1 MSAHVR
7 AMAVVSLGLLQIV
20 ACSSSDAPNS
30 AGGTAG
36 AAPGSAGQ
44 TGVAGSGSAN
54 AGAAG
59 QVQSGGGASAQGGGT
74 VTTNG
79 GASTGGANAGATSS
93 GGTNTGSGGAA
104 TNGGAA
110 GTTSAGGSAGMDP
123 GDTPAPRPLMVTVG
137 GMKQITH
144 AVNGN
149 SAGLDTRSTQIGKLV
164 IDLGVT
170 SGGYQ
175 PWLGKRG
182 FHVMGVSF
190 PMCDITNDQ
199 GRDHDG
205 DCRLNTFDGIAH
217 GTSSGVTPANSISGH
232 VQSGLKSLQA
242 QFPTEDWG
250 YFLNADGSVRWSD
263 VAFTGMSHGATTA
276 AVIGK
281 AVRLYRVVSRSG
293 PRDNACGLPGGVAMG
308 DFSRA
313 TPPWQANCPDASIAS
328 WLDAPSAT
336 PVARFFAMVG
346 KQDVEYGDIMFAMER
361 MKYPGE
367 PVRWDVAGNVLT
379 GTSRFY
385 ADAGHLD
392 FLAAAGPPPR
402 TDEALNIAFGVP
414 TPNQN
419 PAF

>member
-1 MSAHVR
+1 MSVHVR
-7 AMAVVSLGLLQIV
+7 AIAVVSLGLLQVV
-20 ACSSSDAPNS
+20 ACSASDAPGAS
-30 AGGTAG
+30 GAAG
-36 AAPGSAGQ
+36 AAPSGAGQ
-44 TGVAGSGSAN
+44 PGNTAGSVNAN
-54 AGAAG
+54 AGTAG
-59 QVQSGGGASAQGGGT
+59 LAEGGSGAPAQGGDAATTAGT
-74 VTTNG
+74 
-79 GASTGGANAGATSS
+79 STGGASNGGMSS
-93 GGTNTGSGGAA
+93 GGMSSS
-104 TNGGAA
+104 GAA
-110 GTTSAGGSAGMDP
+110 GTAAAIGTAGSGGSDP
-123 GDTPAPRPLMVTVG
+123 GDTPAPRPLNVTVG

-144 AVNGN
+144 AVNGV
-149 SAGLDTRSTQIGKLV
+149 SAGLDTRTTQVGKLV
-164 IDLGVT
+164 VDLGVT

-217 GTSSGVTPANSISGH
+217 GTSSAVTPANSISGH
-232 VQSGLKSLQA
+232 VQAALKSLQQ

-250 YFLNADGSVRWSD
+250 YFLNTDDSVRWSD

-293 PRDNACGLPGGVAMG
+293 PRDNACGLPGMAAG

-367 PVRWDVAGNVLT
+367 PVRWDIAGTVLT

-402 TDEALNIAFGVP
+402 TSEALNIAFGVP
-414 TPNQN
+414 VANQN
-419 PAF
+419 PTF

>member
-1 MSAHVR
+1 MSVHVR
-7 AMAVVSLGLLQIV
+7 ATAVVSFALLQLV
-20 ACSSSDAPNS
+20 ACSSSDAPSS

-36 AAPGSAGQ
+36 AEASSAGQ
-44 TGVAGSGSAN
+44 SGDAAGSANPN

-59 QVQSGGGASAQGGGT
+59 QPQSSGGASAQGGGAE
-74 VTTNG
+74 VT
-79 GASTGGANAGATSS
+79 AGATSLGGANN
-93 GGTNTGSGGAA
+93 GGTSAGSGGAT

-110 GTTSAGGSAGMDP
+110 GTMSTAGSGSIDP
-123 GDTPAPRPLMVTVG
+123 GDTPPPQPLNVTVG

-144 AVNGN
+144 TVNGN
-149 SAGLDTRSTQIGKLV
+149 SAGLDTRTTQVGKLV
-164 IDLGVT
+164 VDLGVT

-205 DCRLNTFDGIAH
+205 DCRLNTFDGMPH
-217 GTSSGVTPANSISGH
+217 GTSSDVTPANSISAH
-232 VQSGLKSLQA
+232 VQSGLKSLQQ

-293 PRDNACGLPGGVAMG
+293 PRDNACGLPGTAAG
-308 DFSRA
+308 DFSRT

-328 WLDAPSAT
+328 WLDLTPAT
-336 PVARFFAMVG
+336 PIARFYAMVG
-346 KQDVEYGDIMFAMER
+346 MQDVEYGDIMFAMER

-379 GTSRFY
+379 GTNRFY

-392 FLAAAGPPPR
+392 FLGAANPPPR
-402 TDEALNIAFGVP
+402 TSEALNIAFGVP
-414 TPNQN
+414 AANQN
-419 PAF
+419 PTF

>member
-1 MSAHVR
+1 MSVHVR
-7 AMAVVSLGLLQIV
+7 AIAVVSLGLLQVV
-20 ACSSSDAPNS
+20 ACSASDAPGT
-30 AGGTAG
+30 GGAAG
-36 AAPGSAGQ
+36 AAPSGAGQ
-44 TGVAGSGSAN
+44 TGNAAGSVNANAGTAGLAPGSSGAPAQGGDAAATAGTSTGGASNGGLSSGGAN
-54 AGAAG
+54 TSGGAAGAAG
-59 QVQSGGGASAQGGGT
+59 SV
-74 VTTNG
+74 
-79 GASTGGANAGATSS
+79 STA
-93 GGTNTGSGGAA
+93 
-104 TNGGAA
+104 
-110 GTTSAGGSAGMDP
+110 GSAGDP
-123 GDTPAPRPLMVTVG
+123 GDTPAPRPLNVTVG

-144 AVNGN
+144 AVNGV
-149 SAGLDTRSTQIGKLV
+149 SAGLDTRSTQVGKLV

-190 PMCDITNDQ
+190 PMCDISNDQ

-217 GTSSGVTPANSISGH
+217 GTSSAVTPANSISGH
-232 VQSGLKSLQA
+232 VQAALKSLQQ
-242 QFPTEDWG
+242 QFATEDWG

-293 PRDNACGLPGGVAMG
+293 PRDNACGLPGMAAG

-313 TPPWQANCPDASIAS
+313 TPPWQANCPAASIAS

-367 PVRWDVAGNVLT
+367 PVRWDVAGSVLT

-402 TDEALNIAFGVP
+402 TSEALNIAFGVP
-414 TPNQN
+414 RANQN
-419 PAF
+419 PMF

>member
-1 MSAHVR
+1 M
-7 AMAVVSLGLLQIV
+7 
-20 ACSSSDAPNS
+20 
-30 AGGTAG
+30 AG
-36 AAPGSAGQ
+36 ASP
-44 TGVAGSGSAN
+44 
-54 AGAAG
+54 
-59 QVQSGGGASAQGGGT
+59 
-74 VTTNG
+74 
-79 GASTGGANAGATSS
+79 
-93 GGTNTGSGGAA
+93 SGGAA
-104 TNGGAA
+104 GAASMAGASPSGGATGA
-110 GTTSAGGSAGMDP
+110 TGMGGSGGIDP
-123 GDTPAPRPLMVTVG
+123 GDTPPPRKLNVTVG

-144 AVNGN
+144 TVNGN
-149 SAGLDTRSTQIGKLV
+149 SAGLDTRTTQVGKLV

-205 DCRLNTFDGIAH
+205 DCRLNTFDGMPH
-217 GTSSGVTPANSISGH
+217 GTSSGVTAANSISAH
-232 VQSGLKSLQA
+232 VQSGLKSLQQ

-250 YFLNADGSVRWSD
+250 YFLNADDSVRWSD

-293 PRDNACGLPGGVAMG
+293 PRDDACGLPGVAAG

-313 TPPWQANCPDASIAS
+313 TPPWKADCPDASIAS

-346 KQDVEYGDIMFAMER
+346 MSDVEYGDIMFAMER

-367 PVRWDVAGNVLT
+367 PVRWDVAGTVLT

-392 FLAAAGPPPR
+392 FLAAATPPAR
-402 TDEALNIAFGVP
+402 TSEALNIAFGVP
-414 TPNQN
+414 TADQN
-419 PAF
+419 PMF

>member
-1 MSAHVR
+1 MSVHVR
-7 AMAVVSLGLLQIV
+7 AIAVVSLGLLQVV
-20 ACSSSDAPNS
+20 ACSASDAPG
-30 AGGTAG
+30 AGGAAG
-36 AAPGSAGQ
+36 AAPSDAGQPGNSAGSVNANAGMAGLAQ
-44 TGVAGSGSAN
+44 GGSGAPAQGGDAATTAGTSTGGASN
-54 AGAAG
+54 GGMSSGGMSSGGMAGAAG
-59 QVQSGGGASAQGGGT
+59 AAGT
-74 VTTNG
+74 V
-79 GASTGGANAGATSS
+79 
-93 GGTNTGSGGAA
+93 
-104 TNGGAA
+104 GAA
-110 GTTSAGGSAGMDP
+110 GNGGSDP
-123 GDTPAPRPLMVTVG
+123 GDTPAPRPLNVTVG

-144 AVNGN
+144 AVNGV
-149 SAGLDTRSTQIGKLV
+149 SAGLDTRTTQVGKLV

-190 PMCDITNDQ
+190 PMCDISNDQ

-205 DCRLNTFDGIAH
+205 DCRLNTFDGVAH
-217 GTSSGVTPANSISGH
+217 GTSSAVTPANSISGH
-232 VQSGLKSLQA
+232 VQAALKSLQQ

-250 YFLNADGSVRWSD
+250 YFLNADDSVRWSD

-293 PRDNACGLPGGVAMG
+293 PRDNACGLPGMAAG

-367 PVRWDVAGNVLT
+367 PIRWDVAGSVLT

-402 TDEALNIAFGVP
+402 TSEALNIAFGVP
-414 TPNQN
+414 VANQN